1 MDIGR
6 KVAAFLAMNMA
17 AVSGA
22 SVGNELGAFIRD
34 RSEARR
40 LRAQGLPEPEQRI
53 YLQSLG
59 QNAPTTPT
67 LVAMILAFLAPRRRP
82 LWAFLI
88 AAVVAALVGNRFD
101 GILLDRMPNKVRAPE
116 QHGVEPV
123 DLDNGG

>member
-1 MDIGR
+1 
-6 KVAAFLAMNMA
+6 MNMA

-59 QNAPTTPT
+59 QNAPATPT

-82 LWAFLI
+82 LWAFMI
-88 AAVVAALVGNRFD
+88 AAVLAALVGNRFD
-101 GILLDRMPNKVRAPE
+101 RMLLRPACQEETTDVPQE
-116 QHGVEPV
+116 
-123 DLDNGG
+123 